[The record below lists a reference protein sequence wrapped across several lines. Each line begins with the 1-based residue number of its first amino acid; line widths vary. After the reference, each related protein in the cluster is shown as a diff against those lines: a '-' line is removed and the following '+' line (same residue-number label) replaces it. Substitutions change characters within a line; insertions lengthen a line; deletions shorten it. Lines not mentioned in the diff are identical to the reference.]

1 MKKLVTAFAIVCAA
15 AFAQA
20 ASVSW
25 ASGKLYT
32 AADANGGFSTTAIKA
47 AATAYLFTLTETQY
61 NDFLA
66 DYTANGNMKSVY
78 DAYKASFGSATA
90 TGNTKS
96 LTSASSLAT
105 EADVGATVYGAIIY
119 TYHDATLDKDFYIA
133 NIATGTVGSDAG
145 IAIGNLGNYFLGDT
159 AGTATGGWQ
168 AVPEPTSGLLLLLGM
183 AGLALKRKIA

>member
-1 MKKLVTAFAIVCAA
+1 MKKLITAFAIVCAA
-15 AFAQA
+15 ALAQA

-25 ASGKLYT
+25 STQKLYT
-32 AADANGGFSTTAIKA
+32 AANADGGFSTTAIKA
-47 AATAYLFTLTETQY
+47 AATAYLFTLTDTQY

-66 DYTANGNMKSVY
+66 NYTANGNMKSVY
-78 DAYKASFGSATA
+78 DAYKDSLASATA
-90 TGNTKS
+90 TGTTKS
-96 LTSASSLAT
+96 LTSAVTLTT

-145 IAIGNLGNYFLGDT
+145 ITLGNLGNYFLGDT

-168 AVPEPTSGLLLLLGM
+168 AVPEPTSGLLLLLGI
-183 AGLALKRKIA
+183 AGLALKRKIV

>member
-1 MKKLVTAFAIVCAA
+1 MKKLVTTFAIVCATA
-15 AFAQA
+15 LAQA

-32 AADANGGFSTTAIKA
+32 AADANGGFSTTGIKA
-47 AATAYLFTLTETQY
+47 AATAYLFTLTSAQY
-61 NDFLA
+61 DTFLA

-78 DAYKASFGSATA
+78 DAYKNSLGSATA
-90 TGNTKS
+90 TGTTKS
-96 LTSASSLAT
+96 LTSASALTT
-105 EADVGATVYGAIIY
+105 EANVGDAVYGAIIY

-133 NIATGTVGSDAG
+133 NIATGTVGAESG
-145 IAIGNLGNYFLGDT
+145 ITLANLGTYFLG
-159 AGTATGGWQ
+159 GTSTDSTGGWQ